1 MFYTDEIFAKI
12 SPENY
17 DFDLFEGFFMEKM
30 SQIRQ
35 ILNEKFQNRQFFLW

>member
-1 MFYTDEIFAKI
+1 MFYTGEIFAKF

-35 ILNEKFQNRQFFLW
+35 ILKEKNSKSPIFL